1 MVYGDKEFKWMI
13 SEMGIGYIRIWC
25 WVLVLIWKEVWKC
38 RWVVK
43 IGKRDIKYY
52 DFRGIIRKI
61 INKEY

>member
-25 WVLVLIWKEVWKC
+25 WDLVLIWKEVWKC

-52 DFRGIIRKI
+52 DFWGIIRKI